1 MSKSDIVVYIGPHFR
16 GGKLKQG
23 TIFKGDIPAYL
34 QPEIEKYPGL
44 EMLFVEPRNLS
55 QSMRDMRKRGH
66 GLNVVATEV
75 AKGEN
80 Q

>member
-1 MSKSDIVVYIGPHFR
+1 MNEGDVVVYIGPHFR

-23 TIFKGDIPAYL
+23 TIFKGGIPAYL
-34 QPEIEKYPGL
+34 QPEVDKYPGL
-44 EMLFVEPRNLS
+44 ELLFVEPKDLA
-55 QSMRDMRKRGH
+55 QSMRDMRKPGH